1 MRRAKLI
8 TIVVISILT
17 IIILLRNTEPVKARI
32 LLEPVS
38 ISLAL
43 LMVLTFVLGFTT
55 GILVATYFL
64 RKRTG
69 KG

>member
-1 MRRAKLI
+1 MRKVKLI
-8 TIVVISILT
+8 AIVVISVLT
-17 IIILLRNTEPVKARI
+17 IIILLRNTEPVEARI

-64 RKRTG
+64 RRRPG

>member
-1 MRRAKLI
+1 MRKFKLI
-8 TIVVISILT
+8 AIVVISVLT
-17 IIILLRNTEPVKARI
+17 IIILLRNTEPVEARI
-32 LLEPVS
+32 LFEPVS

-64 RKRTG
+64 RKKTG

>member
-1 MRRAKLI
+1 MRKVKL
-8 TIVVISILT
+8 TAIVVISVLT

-64 RKRTG
+64 RKKTG

>member
-1 MRRAKLI
+1 MRKAKLI
-8 TIVVISILT
+8 AIVVISILT

-32 LLEPVS
+32 FLEPVS

-43 LMVLTFVLGFTT
+43 LMVLAFVLGFTT
-55 GILVATYFL
+55 GILVATHFL
-64 RKRTG
+64 RMKTG

>member
-1 MRRAKLI
+1 MRKFKLI
-8 TIVVISILT
+8 AIVVISVLT
-17 IIILLRNTEPVKARI
+17 IIILLRNTEPVEARI

-64 RKRTG
+64 RKKTG
-69 KG
+69 RG